1 MDPIA
6 APLPADIA
14 IIGAGPL
21 GLAAALALHRHGH
34 QVEIFDAR
42 PHAASEQDNR
52 TLALSHGSRELLEL
66 LGAWPAMQATPITHI
81 LVTQQG
87 GGGRTRIDAAEHKLP
102 ALGYVLAARHLAA
115 LLRQRAEAAGIAI
128 HNDIRLNTA
137 KASTDAISLQFE
149 SSQGDTFERPARL
162 LLRCEGFIPEQEATR
177 QRDYDQH
184 ALICLATPAAPH
196 GGLAHERFTARGPI
210 ALLPYGTQY
219 AVVWTVPAATAEPLM
234 SAPDADWL
242 AAINAA
248 LAGLATLTAI
258 SERAHHPLGLR
269 MRRDITAP
277 RCAWLGNAAQTL
289 HPVAGQGFNLAL
301 RDVWELADTLI
312 AADDPGSPALL
323 ARYAAR
329 RRPDRE
335 GAAGFTDMLV
345 RSFSTDSSLMAHL
358 RGAGLIALDAFPPLR
373 HFVAKRMIYGARA
386 WP

>member
-1 MDPIA
+1 MDTTA
-6 APLPADIA
+6 ATRPADIA

-21 GLAAALALHRHGH
+21 GLASALALHRHDH
-34 QVEIFDAR
+34 RVEIFDAR
-42 PHAASEQDNR
+42 THAASEQDNR

-66 LGAWPAMQATPITHI
+66 LDAWPAAQATPIEHI

-87 GGGRTRIDAAEHKLP
+87 AGGRTRIEAAEHALP

-115 LLRQRAEAAGIAI
+115 RLRQRCEEAGITI
-128 HNDIRLNTA
+128 HNEIRLDAATA
-137 KASTDAISLQFE
+137 NANAISLQFE
-149 SSQGDTFERPARL
+149 SSQGERLIQTARL
-162 LLRCEGFIPEQEATR
+162 LLRCEGYIPEQDATR
-177 QRDYDQH
+177 KRDYDQH
-184 ALICLATPAAPH
+184 ALICLARPAQPH
-196 GGLAHERFTARGPI
+196 GNLAHERFTARGPI

-219 AVVWTVPAATAEPLM
+219 AVVWTVPADTARPLM
-234 SAPDADWL
+234 DAPDADWL
-242 AAINAA
+242 NAINAA

-269 MRRDITAP
+269 MRRDITAA

-301 RDVWELADTLI
+301 RDVWELAETLI
-312 AADDPGSPALL
+312 AANDPGSPALL

-329 RRPDRE
+329 RRLDRE
-335 GAAGFTDMLV
+335 GAASFTDMLV
-345 RSFSTDSSLMAHL
+345 RSFSTDSSLMSHL

-373 HFVAKRMIYGARA
+373 RFVAKRMIYGARA